1 MYTSQHWLG
10 VGDHEGN
17 ALTVAAKV
25 SDGTIPT
32 LTIAQE
38 SKPFGCDYSS
48 IYLSVQLTGMN
59 FDQLMALQS
68 SLLDASTVI
77 HAMAVKA
84 EHADGE

>member
-32 LTIAQE
+32 LTPQAVDLAASPAE
-38 SKPFGCDYSS
+38 SRTKGKIRRPSRPISS
-48 IYLSVQLTGMN
+48 YNGRPAARSVQARGRSQGTR
-59 FDQLMALQS
+59 
-68 SLLDASTVI
+68 
-77 HAMAVKA
+77 
-84 EHADGE
+84 